1 MDVYE
6 PAEDSFLLQK
16 YVQELAIGRVLDMGT
31 GSGVL
36 AITALKS
43 PNTRSVLAVDINKNA
58 LEKLQQKKE
67 EEKFTKLSI
76 QESDLFSNVGGEFD
90 TIIFNPP
97 YLPQDIIAG
106 EPIKD
111 DALYGGKQ
119 GWELLEKFIKN
130 LGNHLAK
137 NGIALVL
144 FSSFTQKEK
153 VDRILQ
159 QNLFDFLPLGEKKLE
174 MFETLYVYKITP
186 SPIRNALISRGVK
199 NITYHDEGKR
209 GIILKGEWN
218 KNSFI
223 KTHLAPTLDVVVAI
237 KVEHPNSKAE
247 KRIENEVKWLEI
259 ANKKNIGPRI
269 YFSGEGY
276 YVREFVEGV
285 PFPDFV
291 KSHGKNSSIVRHAI
305 IDLLNQAYLLDTLH
319 VNKEEMHRPNTNV
332 YVQKNGQIVLLD
344 FERCFSSKTPH
355 NVTQF
360 CSFLL
365 HHEYVPKEKMIELSK
380 KYREQYSKTVI
391 DEIKNLIRK

>member
-1 MDVYE
+1 MDIYE
-6 PAEDSFLLQK
+6 PAEDSYLLQK
-16 YVQELAIGRVLDMGT
+16 YVQEFAKGRVLDMGT
-31 GSGVL
+31 GSGIL

-43 PNTRSVLAVDINKNA
+43 PNTRTVLAVDINENA
-58 LEKLQQKKE
+58 LKKLEEKKKE
-67 EEKFTKLSI
+67 EKLTKLSI
-76 QESDLFSNVGGEFD
+76 QKSDLFSNIDEKFD

-119 GWELLEKFIKN
+119 GWELLEKFIQN

-144 FSSFTQKEK
+144 FSSFTQKQK
-153 VDRILQ
+153 VDAILQ
-159 QNLFDFLPLGEKKLE
+159 QNLFDHTLLEEKKLE
-174 MFETLYVYKITP
+174 MFETLYVYKITLC
-186 SPIRNALISRGVK
+186 SIRNALISRGVK
-199 NITYHDEGKR
+199 NITYHNEGKR
-209 GIILKGEWN
+209 GIILRGEWN

-223 KTHLAPTLDVVVAI
+223 KTYLAPTLNVIVAI

-247 KRIENEVKWLEI
+247 NRIENEVKWLEI
-259 ANKKNIGPRI
+259 VNKKNIGPRV

-291 KSHGKNSSIVRHAI
+291 KLHGKNSPIVRSAI
-305 IDLLNQAYLLDTLH
+305 VDLLNQTYLLDTLH

-344 FERCFSSKTPH
+344 FERCFSTKTPH
-355 NVTQF
+355 NVTQL

-380 KYREQYSKTVI
+380 KYKEQYTKEII
-391 DEIKNLIRK
+391 DEIKILIKK